1 MTQDRTPDRERKP
14 RAPSVT
20 IAQAKKPDENQR
32 IAKVMARAGLCSRRD
47 AEGWIEQ
54 GRVEVN
60 GLTLASPAFNVQ
72 PGDRVIIDGKPLAA
86 RERTRLFAFHKPRGF
101 VTTDRDPEG
110 RPTIFDH
117 LATITPMGTD
127 TPLPRVVTI
136 GRLDINTEGL
146 LLLTNDGGLARVLEL
161 PSTGWLRRY
170 RVRAN
175 GTTDQAVLDT
185 LKHGVTIDGVDYIG
199 IEATLDRV
207 QGANVWLTMGLR
219 EGKNREI
226 KRVLE
231 HLGLAVTRL
240 IRVSFGPFQLEELG
254 EGEVEEIKT
263 RVLRDQLG
271 PRLEAEAGADF
282 NSPVAGEE
290 DAPGKGRGAPGRKI
304 AAWPDAS
311 IQTRDRPDP
320 GARKHVSVMREE
332 RAGKDRSG
340 PRAKVQSTA
349 TEDRKGRTVR
359 VERVVTAR
367 SRDDA
372 EPSRNARRFA
382 GEKADARP
390 PRGIGKRG
398 PVKHFRG
405 GDSAV
410 PAEKPKREY
419 GPRRTSGE
427 YVPERKPRGE
437 GLERP
442 GGGFRDK
449 RPGPPREAREGREDR
464 PPRRFDGDGPERG
477 GEAPSRPS
485 GSFRGARRFSASGKP
500 FTEGRGPPRSGPP
513 RGERPGGGKPEGRP
527 PRGGG
532 KPGGSG
538 KPGGASKTFGKRP
551 PRDRG

>member
-1 MTQDRTPDRERKP
+1 MTRDHTPDRERKARP
-14 RAPSVT
+14 PNVT
-20 IAQAKKPDENQR
+20 LAQAKKPDENQR

-60 GLTLASPAFNVQ
+60 GVRLASPAFNVQ
-72 PGDRVIIDGKPLAA
+72 PGDKIIIDGKPLAA

-117 LATITPMGTD
+117 LATVTPMGTD

-185 LKHGVTIDGVDYIG
+185 LRDGVQIDGVEYIG

-240 IRVSFGPFQLEELG
+240 IRVSFGPFQLGELG

-271 PRLEAEAGADF
+271 PKLSAEAGADF
-282 NSPVAGEE
+282 DGPMAGE
-290 DAPGKGRGAPGRKI
+290 DAAPGKPRGAPGRKM
-304 AAWPDAS
+304 AGWPDAT
-311 IQTRDRPDP
+311 IQTRERPDP
-320 GARKHVSVMREE
+320 GVRKHVSVMREE
-332 RAGKDRSG
+332 RDDKTRSG
-340 PRAKVQSTA
+340 PRAKVERGA

-359 VERVVTAR
+359 VERVVAAR
-367 SRDDA
+367 ARDEA
-372 EPSRNARRFA
+372 APSRNARRFA
-382 GEKADARP
+382 GEKEAARP
-390 PRGIGKRG
+390 ARSDKRG

-405 GDSAV
+405 GDAAA

-419 GPRRTSGE
+419 GPKRSAPSGE
-427 YVPERKPRGE
+427 RF
-437 GLERP
+437 ERP
-442 GGGFRDK
+442 ARPEGGERSGGFSGK
-449 RPGPPREAREGREDR
+449 RSGPPREAREER
-464 PPRRFDGDGPERG
+464 PPRRFDGERPARTGDGP
-477 GEAPSRPS
+477 ARPA
-485 GSFRGARRFSASGKP
+485 GSFKGARRFSASGKP
-500 FTEGRGPPRSGPP
+500 FSEGRGPPRDK
-513 RGERPGGGKPEGRP
+513 KPAGEGRP
-527 PRGGG
+527 PRGG

-538 KPGGASKTFGKRP
+538 KPGGGGKTFGKRP